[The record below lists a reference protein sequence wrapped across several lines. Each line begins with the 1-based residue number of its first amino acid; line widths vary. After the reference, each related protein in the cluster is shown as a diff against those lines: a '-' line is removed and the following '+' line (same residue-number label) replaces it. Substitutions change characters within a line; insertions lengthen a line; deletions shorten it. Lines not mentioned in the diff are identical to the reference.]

1 LNNSY
6 QHDRNAEIDYLTE
19 LINNFGNQSNLQ
31 ADEAIKILYSR
42 YDELEK
48 KRLFFLRKTQ
58 RNANEYYQL
67 FLNIH
72 GFLYKNIL
80 NNSGKV
86 RNVSEPNNGNVY
98 FGGINYKTMKDKF
111 MGTEPKLIKSELDEA
126 FSILFEKQYEPIEN
140 SIRFY
145 AEFVAIHPFY
155 DANGRIGRYIVDIFL
170 QSNNYY
176 VDWQSLNQRHG
187 KFLRKLNYCHSVR
200 GRYKQFLYS
209 NSSNSRYYLGQNN
222 YWKSVREKYIGYLLN
237 FWNQFVKSL
246 DKLEADRDLFL

>member
-1 LNNSY
+1 LKNSY
-6 QHDRNAEIDYLTE
+6 QHDKNAEINYLSE

-31 ADEAIKILYSR
+31 PDEAIKTLYAR

-48 KRLFFLRKTQ
+48 QHLFFLRNTSQ
-58 RNANEYYQL
+58 NSDGYYQL
-67 FLNIH
+67 CLRIH
-72 GFLYKNIL
+72 DFLYKGIL
-80 NNSGKV
+80 NNAGKF
-86 RNVSEPNNGNVY
+86 RQISDFNSGNVY
-98 FGGINYKTMKDKF
+98 FGGTNCKTMKPKF
-111 MGTEPKLIKSELDEA
+111 TGTDPKLIQSELEEA
-126 FSILFEKQYEPIEN
+126 FALLFNNQYQPIEN

-200 GRYKQFLYS
+200 ARYKQFL
-209 NSSNSRYYLGQNN
+209 SSNSLNLRYFQHENN
-222 YWKSVREKYIGYLLN
+222 RWEFVRERYIGYLLN
-237 FWNQFVKSL
+237 FWNQFVESL
-246 DKLEADRDLFL
+246 DKIESD